1 MKGSAIVTG
10 GSRGIGASTAL
21 LLARAG
27 FAVCVNH
34 RDSAGEADDVV
45 GAIRNAGGKA
55 CAVAADVAVD
65 AEVKRLFAEAESKL
79 GRIAVLVNNA
89 CYFGRAGRRMED
101 FDAEMGARVML
112 VNVVGAMSCAREA
125 IHRMSTRRG
134 GRGGRIVNVS
144 SSAAQRGSPND
155 WIDYAASKAAIE
167 TFTKGTALE
176 VAEEGI
182 RINAVAAGLTQT
194 DSHAR
199 AGMPDRVAKMSL
211 KVPVGRA
218 AKPEEIAETIVW
230 LAADAPDFMTGAVVP
245 VTGGF

>member
-1 MKGSAIVTG
+1 MRGCAIVTG
-10 GSRGIGASTAL
+10 ASRGIGATTAL

-34 RDSAGEADDVV
+34 RDSAGEAEATVA
-45 GAIRNAGGKA
+45 AIRKAGGKA
-55 CAVAADVAVD
+55 AAIAADVAAD
-65 AEVKRLFAEAESKL
+65 ADVKRLFAEAEAQL

-89 CYFGRAGRRMED
+89 CYFGPVNRRMEN
-101 FDAEMGARVML
+101 FDAAVGARVML

-125 IHRMSTRRG
+125 IRRMSTKHG
-134 GRGGRIVNVS
+134 GQGGRIVNVS

-155 WIDYAASKAAIE
+155 WIDYAASKAALD
-167 TFTKGTALE
+167 TFTRGTALE

-182 RINAVAAGLTQT
+182 RVNAVAAGLTET

-199 AGMPDRVAKMSL
+199 AGMPDRVEKMAP
-211 KVPVGRA
+211 KVPIGRA
-218 AKPEEIAETIVW
+218 ARPEEIAQTIVW
-230 LAADAPDFMTGAVVP
+230 LATDAPDFMTGAVVP